1 MNRCVQRLIILIL
14 MIAMPFT
21 VTACG
26 KNKKAAKPKAQK
38 TAEVKNGTTKAGG
51 KGSNASDVPLRISC
65 SAMENKFN
73 PFTATAGADIQV
85 VDMTQVRLLETD
97 RAGQIVMNGIDGELR
112 EFNGEN
118 YTYYGIANVKIHY
131 DRQAGYSVYRITL
144 RDDLHFSDGEALT
157 IDDVIFS
164 LYAFCDKSYKG
175 PITIGRSNIQGLTA
189 YRKGRE
195 KMISGIKRLGD
206 YELKIYTDGYD
217 QKMLEKLRIPVCPLH
232 YYGDK
237 SKYHYEAGQFGLE
250 RGNVSSLCANQ
261 TSPLGA
267 GPYRFVKFEGNIA
280 YYTANELYYKGCPKT
295 AFLYLEDM
303 GKLMSTG
310 MEDGTGLI
318 SEIAGDTVDVA
329 WMLPTPESL
338 ETVMNTNGNGKL
350 QGKTLET
357 RSIAGDNY
365 GYVCLNAE
373 QIKVGTDI
381 FSEQSCL
388 LRRALATVISACR
401 GAEPEQYEN
410 AICLTDYPASVD
422 SWLSGEQWEDSRN
435 PYALDANGKVIYKE
449 DDKLEKKREAA
460 KKAAL
465 EYLKAAG
472 YTMAAEGNTT
482 EADTTETD
490 TAEGGN
496 RISAAPVGA
505 ALQYSVWIQGGED
518 NPMYSSMSAAA
529 EDLQEL
535 GITLHLINVTDA
547 GTMQEQLKSG
557 KQQIWCSVET
567 VTADPDLEKKYGAA
581 SSAKEDEFNKG
592 QLTGMAKN
600 QDLQK
605 ALYKLGQRINAEK
618 QVEWTDRIYQMIF
631 SQAVEVPVYQTR
643 QLMVLS
649 ARHVDVDTLTKDVTP
664 YYSLTREIERIEM
677 TGK

>member
-1 MNRCVQRLIILIL
+1 MNRCIQRLIILIL

-73 PFTATAGADIQV
+73 PFVATVEADIQV

-131 DRQAGYSVYRITL
+131 DRQAGYTVYRITL

-157 IDDVIFS
+157 IDDVVFS
-164 LYAFCDKSYKG
+164 LYAFCDKDYKG
-175 PITIGRSNIQGLTA
+175 PVTIGQSNIQGLAA

-195 KMISGIKRLGD
+195 KTISGIKRLGD

-217 QKMLEKLRIPVCPLH
+217 QNMLEKLRIPVCPLH

-237 SKYHYEAGQFGLE
+237 SKYHYEAGQFGLK
-250 RGNVSSLCANQ
+250 RGNLSSLCANQ

-303 GKLMSTG
+303 GKQMSAEA
-310 MEDGTGLI
+310 EDGTGLV

-329 WMLPTPESL
+329 WLSPSAESL
-338 ETVMNTNGNGKL
+338 EAVMNTNENGKL
-350 QGKTLET
+350 QGKTLES
-357 RSIAGDNY
+357 RSIMDEYY

-373 QIKVGTDI
+373 QIKVGTDV
-381 FSEQSCL
+381 FGEQSCL

-401 GAEPEQYEN
+401 GAELEQYEN
-410 AICLTDYPASVD
+410 TILLTDYPASVD
-422 SWLSGEQWEDSRN
+422 SWLSGEQWGDSQN
-435 PYALDANGKVIYKE
+435 PYALDINDKAIYKE
-449 DDKLEKKREAA
+449 DDKLEEKREAA

-465 EYLKAAG
+465 EYLEAAG
-472 YTMAAEGNTT
+472 YTMAAEGDGS
-482 EADTTETD
+482 EAESRV
-490 TAEGGN
+490 A
-496 RISAAPVGA
+496 SAPVGA
-505 ALQYSVWIQGGED
+505 ALQYSVWIQGGEE
-518 NPMYSSMSAAA
+518 NPMYSTMSAAA
-529 EDLQEL
+529 EDLQEI
-535 GITLHLINVTDA
+535 GITLNLITVTDA

-567 VTADPDLEKKYGAA
+567 VAVDPDLARKYGMAGV
-581 SSAKEDEFNKG
+581 SSTKQGELNKG
-592 QLTGMAKN
+592 QLTGIAKN
-600 QDLQK
+600 PDLQR
-605 ALYKLGQRINAEK
+605 ALYKLGQRVNAK
-618 QVEWTDRIYQMIF
+618 KRVEWTSQIYQILF

-643 QLMVLS
+643 RLMVLS
-649 ARHVDVDTLTKDVTP
+649 SRRIDVDTLTKDVTP
-664 YYSLTREIERIEM
+664 YYSLTREIEKIEM

>member
-1 MNRCVQRLIILIL
+1 MKRCIQRLIILIL

-65 SAMENKFN
+65 TSMENKFN
-73 PFTATAGADIQV
+73 PFVATAEADIQV

-118 YTYYGIANVKIHY
+118 YTYYGIANVKVHH
-131 DRQAGYSVYRITL
+131 DRQAGYSVYRVTL
-144 RDDLHFSDGEALT
+144 RDDLLFSDGEAVT

-164 LYAFCDKSYKG
+164 LYAFCDKDYKG
-175 PITIGRSNIQGLTA
+175 PVTIGQSNIQGLA
-189 YRKGRE
+189 SYRKGKE
-195 KMISGIKRLGD
+195 KMISGIKRLND
-206 YELKIYTDGYD
+206 YELKIYTDGYE
-217 QKMLEKLRIPVCPLH
+217 QNMLEKLRIPVCPLH

-250 RGNVSSLCANQ
+250 KGNLSSLCANQ

-267 GPYRFVKFEGNIA
+267 GPYRFVKFEGSIA

-303 GKLMSTG
+303 GKLMSAGTENEAG
-310 MEDGTGLI
+310 MI

-329 WMLPTPESL
+329 WLSPTTESL
-338 ETVMNTNGNGKL
+338 EAVMNTNENGKL
-350 QGKTLET
+350 QGKTLES
-357 RSIAGDNY
+357 RSVVDEQY
-365 GYVCLNAE
+365 GYVCLNAQ

-381 FSEQSCL
+381 FSEQSCA
-388 LRRALATVISACR
+388 LRKALATVISACR
-401 GAEPEQYEN
+401 GVEPEQYEN
-410 AICLTDYPASVD
+410 AICLTDYPASVN
-422 SWLSGEQWEDSRN
+422 SWLSGEQWENNGN
-435 PYALDANGKVIYKE
+435 PYALDAGGKTIYKE
-449 DDKLEKKREAA
+449 KDKIEKKREAA

-472 YTMAAEGNTT
+472 YTMAEGDAE
-482 EADTTETD
+482 D
-490 TAEGGN
+490 GN
-496 RISAAPVGA
+496 RVISAPVGA
-505 ALQYSVWIQGGED
+505 ALQYSVWIQGREED
-518 NPMYSSMSAAA
+518 PLYSTMSVAA
-529 EDLQEL
+529 ENLQEI
-535 GITLHLINVTDA
+535 GISLNLITITDA
-547 GTMQEQLKSG
+547 GAMQEQLKSG
-557 KQQIWCSVET
+557 KQQIWCAMENIGVN
-567 VTADPDLEKKYGAA
+567 PNLMQKYGATGEN
-581 SSAKEDEFNKG
+581 SDELSKG
-592 QLTGMAKN
+592 QLTGIAAN
-600 QDLQK
+600 ADLQK
-605 ALYKLGQRINAEK
+605 ALSKLSQRINADK
-618 QVEWTDRIYQMIF
+618 QVEWTERIYEMIF

-649 ARHVDVDTLTKDVTP
+649 SERIDVDTLTKDVTP
-664 YYSLTREIERIEM
+664 YYSLTREIEKIEM